1 MSPIY
6 APDTLDSQDTPQA
19 SFRHPRGTNQTPLDT
34 PLAPSGGHREKK
46 RMAE

>member
-19 SFRHPRGTNQTPLDT
+19 SLRHPRGTNQTPLDT
-34 PLAPSGGHREKK
+34 SLAPSGGHREKK
-46 RMAE
+46 RTFE